1 MKDLILPIIICI
13 VLVGI
18 GYWIFNNPNGV
29 GDGVNRGATTVNT
42 KVSNFNY
49 SGTLAPG
56 AAGQPAP

>member
-18 GYWIFNNPNGV
+18 GYWVFNNPNGI
-29 GDGVNRGATTVNT
+29 GNGVSNGGTTVNT

-49 SGTLAPG
+49 SGVVAPG
-56 AAGQPAP
+56 TGQTAP